1 MTQLHCWRVFI
12 AHFLLSRFHN
22 GFKKFLKSHFK
33 VWSRISKDCT
43 RCFPSFSYFDRKT
56 NILQNYKNKKMC
68 LQNNHGPIV
77 GSTLPRKRK
86 KNLCASKF
94 RKKKKIKNLLV
105 RKKKNIKNLLQL
117 LVLPLSCESR
127 ISHDIGCQIAH
138 FSNVF
143 SID

>member
-1 MTQLHCWRVFI
+1 
-12 AHFLLSRFHN
+12 
-22 GFKKFLKSHFK
+22 
-33 VWSRISKDCT
+33 
-43 RCFPSFSYFDRKT
+43 
-56 NILQNYKNKKMC
+56 MC

-86 KNLCASKF
+86 KNSAQVSF
-94 RKKKKIKNLLV
+94 ARKKIKNLLV

-117 LVLPLSCESR
+117 LVLPVSCESR

>member
-1 MTQLHCWRVFI
+1 
-12 AHFLLSRFHN
+12 
-22 GFKKFLKSHFK
+22 
-33 VWSRISKDCT
+33 
-43 RCFPSFSYFDRKT
+43 
-56 NILQNYKNKKMC
+56 MC

-77 GSTLPRKRK
+77 GLTLPRKRK
-86 KNLCASKF
+86 KISAQVSF
-94 RKKKKIKNLLV
+94 ARKKNQESAGAQE
-105 RKKKNIKNLLQL
+105 KKNIKNLLQL